1 MANVVRAG
9 RRSGFGFVILSLF
22 SALFAGPLKSEEA
35 FFLGVDHR
43 DGLPQETVEAV
54 LRDRNGLLW
63 IGTQG
68 GLARWDG
75 HRMQVYRRDPRDAGS
90 LPGNHIRAL
99 AEDARGHIWIATL
112 NAGLAV
118 IDPPTGQVRRLGAAE
133 GLASDRVSDLVAS
146 DDGESLWVAHPG
158 AGLSR
163 VDVRQGLA
171 RPEHPRG
178 LPEGADILSLA
189 SSLHGLWIGSADRLY
204 FLANGADILQE
215 VSLQGREELGDYLAI
230 NAIEAGS
237 SGPVVVAAASGL
249 WQGHSPDEVFSA
261 VTLQGADDFSPALTA
276 VQRDHRGTVWLA
288 SRHGLWRLE
297 RGADQAERYTAGHGR
312 LQLPSGALRSLH
324 LDAQGLLWVGSES
337 QGLWRL
343 VRPPAGIRAI
353 GLQDKGTAVA
363 VWAAIHWQGRLWLG
377 TDRHGVVAVD
387 EQGQIQERHLFDAA
401 AGLGENIWA
410 LAGGRDALWVG
421 TEDMEIHAIAGTGRR
436 AHPAA
441 MAAVDMGRAAAIW
454 DLLEDRQGQLWI
466 STNGDGLHR
475 YDPASGDL
483 QVWRASGADRHGL
496 TDDRVT
502 RLHEDG
508 DGRLWVG
515 TEGSGLFMLAPGED
529 RFRHLAPSPQGLVGG
544 MVEAIA
550 HDRRGRIWVASYDG
564 GVARLDP
571 DGRIHHFGV
580 EQGLPSDTAI
590 GLEVDGEDHVWVMT
604 DLGLVRI
611 TPEGTVRPYAL
622 AQGVPPLV
630 MHVGAHATLP
640 DGPVFAGADGLLR
653 IQPNALVEDGEEVA
667 LRITDLRIMGES
679 IQARPELMQDQ
690 PAWPRQG
697 IELRHDQPALSLD
710 FALLDFRHPA
720 AHRYRY
726 RLHGLDENWQYSGAD
741 RAFATYTNLGPGD
754 YRFELQARGSQGQWQ
769 EQQLVLPVR
778 VHPAPWR
785 SPAALIAYALLALL
799 VLLVGLWQWRQWQR
813 RRAVLQRE
821 REQRQWVEQ
830 LHGLASQLAEPA
842 DRHTLLRRF
851 LEGLMALLPV
861 EAARVRLERSGRL
874 PPLSVAAEQPGH
886 PPLSSADANVAAF
899 ELRTGRRRLGELHV
913 RPSGGRPLSRRDR
926 AASLAAADQAA
937 QAMDMFLLVA
947 EADAANRAKSA
958 FLAKLSHEIRTPV
971 SGILGLAG
979 LLLRESLEPRS
990 RDYAQAIDSAGRG
1003 LMAILSDI
1011 LDHARIEAGRM
1022 EIHPA
1027 PFPVIQAV
1035 EDTAALHAV
1044 AAREKGLPLLVHV
1057 SRDIPARIVGDE
1069 VRFRQILGNLLSNAV
1084 KFTETGAITVELKRQ
1099 DAARLCLRVS
1109 DTGPGMSAE
1118 AVSRLFQPFSR
1129 APGSTDIEGNGLGL
1143 VICRELARLMG
1154 GEISLETD
1162 PGQGS
1167 CFTVLFSAESDDGGT
1182 RVESRSNRPICL
1194 SLPDH
1199 PAGALF
1205 WRRLSE
1211 AGHILLTPDD
1221 AVPEDA
1227 LHLRMDANGIRCENI
1242 TLQAPDSDCIEWPVR
1257 EARLAEWLDRLSGLK
1272 VDPAA
1277 AADPVPDAREAGN
1290 VRLLLAEDNP
1300 VNARVV
1306 SDVLANSGYQVDVV
1320 GDGRAVLERL
1330 DQERFDLVLMDR
1342 HMPRLDGL
1350 ATTRAIR
1357 AGRHQGLRV
1366 VGLTAAVSSE
1376 EHAECRAAGMDAVVV
1391 KDGDPGPMLRAI
1403 RQALARE
1410 GGEPV

>member
-1 MANVVRAG
+1 MSPQARLAY
-9 RRSGFGFVILSLF
+9 
-22 SALFAGPLKSEEA
+22 
-35 FFLGVDHR
+35 
-43 DGLPQETVEAV
+43 GL
-54 LRDRNGLLW
+54 
-63 IGTQG
+63 I
-68 GLARWDG
+68 
-75 HRMQVYRRDPRDAGS
+75 
-90 LPGNHIRAL
+90 
-99 AEDARGHIWIATL
+99 
-112 NAGLAV
+112 
-118 IDPPTGQVRRLGAAE
+118 
-133 GLASDRVSDLVAS
+133 
-146 DDGESLWVAHPG
+146 
-158 AGLSR
+158 
-163 VDVRQGLA
+163 
-171 RPEHPRG
+171 
-178 LPEGADILSLA
+178 
-189 SSLHGLWIGSADRLY
+189 
-204 FLANGADILQE
+204 
-215 VSLQGREELGDYLAI
+215 
-230 NAIEAGS
+230 
-237 SGPVVVAAASGL
+237 
-249 WQGHSPDEVFSA
+249 
-261 VTLQGADDFSPALTA
+261 
-276 VQRDHRGTVWLA
+276 
-288 SRHGLWRLE
+288 
-297 RGADQAERYTAGHGR
+297 
-312 LQLPSGALRSLH
+312 
-324 LDAQGLLWVGSES
+324 
-337 QGLWRL
+337 
-343 VRPPAGIRAI
+343 
-353 GLQDKGTAVA
+353 
-363 VWAAIHWQGRLWLG
+363 
-377 TDRHGVVAVD
+377 
-387 EQGQIQERHLFDAA
+387 
-401 AGLGENIWA
+401 
-410 LAGGRDALWVG
+410 
-421 TEDMEIHAIAGTGRR
+421 
-436 AHPAA
+436 
-441 MAAVDMGRAAAIW
+441 
-454 DLLEDRQGQLWI
+454 
-466 STNGDGLHR
+466 
-475 YDPASGDL
+475 
-483 QVWRASGADRHGL
+483 
-496 TDDRVT
+496 
-502 RLHEDG
+502 
-508 DGRLWVG
+508 
-515 TEGSGLFMLAPGED
+515 FMLA
-529 RFRHLAPSPQGLVGG
+529 LGG
-544 MVEAIA
+544 
-550 HDRRGRIWVASYDG
+550 S
-564 GVARLDP
+564 
-571 DGRIHHFGV
+571 F
-580 EQGLPSDTAI
+580 
-590 GLEVDGEDHVWVMT
+590 
-604 DLGLVRI
+604 
-611 TPEGTVRPYAL
+611 
-622 AQGVPPLV
+622 
-630 MHVGAHATLP
+630 
-640 DGPVFAGADGLLR
+640 
-653 IQPNALVEDGEEVA
+653 
-667 LRITDLRIMGES
+667 
-679 IQARPELMQDQ
+679 
-690 PAWPRQG
+690 
-697 IELRHDQPALSLD
+697 
-710 FALLDFRHPA
+710 
-720 AHRYRY
+720 
-726 RLHGLDENWQYSGAD
+726 
-741 RAFATYTNLGPGD
+741 
-754 YRFELQARGSQGQWQ
+754 
-769 EQQLVLPVR
+769 QL
-778 VHPAPWR
+778 W
-785 SPAALIAYALLALL
+785 
-799 VLLVGLWQWRQWQR
+799 R
-813 RRAVLQRE
+813 RRSQREAALQRE
-821 REQRQWVEQ
+821 REQRQWIEQ
-830 LHGLASQLAEPA
+830 LHELAARLAEPA
-842 DRHTLLRRF
+842 DRGTLLRRF
-851 LEGLMALLPV
+851 LERLTSMLPI
-861 EAARVRLERSGRL
+861 EAASVRLERSGQM
-874 PPLSVAAEQPGH
+874 PSVRVGVERPGAS
-886 PPLSSADANVAAF
+886 PVSSQDRHM
-899 ELRTGRRRLGELHV
+899 ESLILLTRRRRLGELHV

-926 AASLAAADQAA
+926 AASLARAADQAA

-1272 VDPAA
+1272 VDHAA